1 MPNITL
7 SVDDT
12 IIKKVKKIA
21 IEKDTTMTAMIRGY
35 LSMIAK
41 GDQTAREQAVEQ
53 LESSICKYGR
63 DMSGSW
69 TREELHERS

>member
-7 SVDDT
+7 SVDET

-21 IEKDTTMTAMIRGY
+21 IEKDTTMTAMIREY
-35 LSMIAK
+35 LGMVAK
-41 GDQTAREQAVEQ
+41 GDQSAREQAVEQ
-53 LESSICKYGR
+53 LESSISKYGR

-69 TREELHERS
+69 TREELYERS

>member
-7 SVDDT
+7 SVDDR

-21 IEKDTTMTAMIRGY
+21 IEKDTTMTAMIRAY
-35 LSMIAK
+35 LSKIAK
-41 GDQTAREQAVEQ
+41 CDQTARERAVEQ
-53 LESSICKYGR
+53 LQSAISEYGR
-63 DMSGSW
+63 DMSGTW